1 MKLNRPETAPKDT
14 DRTFTVILADF
25 GNGYL
30 QPAVWNAAGMTW
42 SAAEVKVVN
51 RMVWDERYFKPKTID
66 HSEMR
71 GWLPIPTMTQTGE
84 KS

>member
-1 MKLNRPETAPKDT
+1 MKLNPPETAPKGSDA
-14 DRTFTVILADF
+14 ILADF

-42 SAAEVKVVN
+42 SVAEVKVVN

-66 HSEMR
+66 HNEMR
-71 GWLPIPTMTQTGE
+71 GWLPLPTMDQTEE